1 MLNIALCDDT
11 NVELALVERFTLEY
25 PYTKVE
31 VDTFGSGQKLLQ
43 YVAKNKIDYN
53 IYLLDIEMPDM
64 DGISLA
70 KKIREFDNKAIII
83 FVTNYDEYMPDVFKV
98 QTFDYILKPVNK
110 ETLFE
115 VLQRAEHYLH
125 SSYSYFELSYERN
138 KLIVNEDEIM
148 YFEKKGR
155 AAHVYTETKEY
166 KCNQTTSQIMAQL
179 DPLVF
184 TQIHAS
190 YIINLKYVV
199 GIKCENIMMKRIVN
213 GKMQDTNQELPI
225 SRKYKKDFKQK
236 LMNYMRKRF

>member
-11 NVELALVERFTLEY
+11 NVELARVERFTLEY
-25 PYTKVE
+25 PFTKVE

-43 YVAKNKIDYN
+43 YVAKNKIEYN

-70 KKIREFDNKAIII
+70 KKIREFDKRAVIVFI
-83 FVTNYDEYMPDVFKV
+83 TNYSEYMPDVFKV

-115 VLQRAEHYLH
+115 ILQRADHYLH
-125 SSYSYFELSYERN
+125 SSHSYFEFSYERN
-138 KLIVNEDEIM
+138 KFVINTDEIM
-148 YFEKKGR
+148 CFEKSGR
-155 AAHVYTETKEY
+155 AAHIYTEKKEY
-166 KCNQTTSQIMAQL
+166 KCNQTTTQILAQL
-179 DPLVF
+179 DHMVF

-199 GIKCENIMMKRIVN
+199 GMKCENILIKRIIN
-213 GKMQDTNQELPI
+213 NEIQDIYQELPI

-236 LMNYMRKRF
+236 MMNYMRKRF